1 MTREQLL
8 AATFVDLARS
18 LEDEF
23 DVLHFLQDAVTRAAE
38 MFDGATATLLM
49 SNQRGALQLAAS
61 TDPSNDVVHLLESPG
76 PHTESVAGGTALVNV
91 TLSTDGRWPAF
102 ADAAA
107 RQGFVSLNVIPMH
120 VRTELLGTFTL
131 LFRHPVTLD
140 EEDLTI
146 LEAMAGI
153 AKIGLLQDRTPRQQE
168 LLAEQLQSAL
178 NLRIARRAG
187 QGRGRRAL
195 RCRRRRGV
203 PQDQRLRPAQG
214 SASERRRAGHPGGQD
229 QHGIT
234 RWRVGV
240 WSSARPR
247 ERAGQRSLISRTPL
261 LFSPPRAPGGT
272 TMEGRSERCCT
283 SQEHT
288 VGAG

>member
-178 NLRIARRAG
+178 NLRILVEQAKGVAAELSGVDVAEAFLRINGYARRK
-187 QGRGRRAL
+187 GRRLSAVAL
-195 RCRRRRGV
+195 
-203 PQDQRLRPAQG
+203 DIL
-214 SASERRRAGHPGGQD
+214 
-229 QHGIT
+229 
-234 RWRVGV
+234 
-240 WSSARPR
+240 
-247 ERAGQRSLISRTPL
+247 
-261 LFSPPRAPGGT
+261 
-272 TMEGRSERCCT
+272 EGRISME
-283 SQEHT
+283 SL
-288 VGAG
+288 AGG